1 MARTAKYT
9 PEQRREIK
17 RLQNRIYYYKRIL
30 PNIEAELKNL
40 FDQIVNDNLE
50 QSMATTLQDVR
61 PLIGDDI
68 DSSDP
73 ILNLILDQD
82 KYYTGDFRK
91 HLLDAGL
98 ERQAD
103 DLSRRAGLG
112 SIDSYKARQKEMQ
125 DNLAHY
131 SKLSERLDTINNILN
146 DSINE
151 LKELRK

>member
-1 MARTAKYT
+1 MARPAKYT

-30 PNIEAELKNL
+30 PDIEAELKNL
-40 FDQIVNDNLE
+40 FDQIVSDNLE
-50 QSMATTLQDVR
+50 MSMATTLQDVR

-68 DSSDP
+68 DSNDP

-98 ERQAD
+98 DRWAD
-103 DLSRRAGLG
+103 DLSRRSGLG
-112 SIDSYKARQKEMQ
+112 SIETYKARQKEIQ

-131 SKLSERLDTINNILN
+131 SKLFERLDTIKTILD